1 MLNKGKAL
9 SIESLLSKLI
19 CHINSWQIP
28 LLPKAG
34 RNTLIKSMT
43 SAIPS
48 SNMFVL

>member
-1 MLNKGKAL
+1 MLNEGKAL
-9 SIESLLSKLI
+9 SIESLLNKLI
-19 CHINSWQIP
+19 CHINYWQIP

-48 SNMFVL
+48 SNMFIL